1 MSETSQITQRVV
13 AALRRRETIR
23 IAAPAAAAVVVVGVL
38 LGVFLT
44 GGSETG
50 EPSGQT
56 VAIAER
62 TADTAGAD
70 TVEPAADA
78 ESAAK
83 QDAAAAPSGSA
94 PEDAAGADAVEPA
107 ADAEPAVEQDAAA
120 VSSDSVP
127 EDAAGADT
135 VESAADAE
143 AAAKQDAAVSSELA
157 PEGAAGADAV
167 EAATGAEPGAADEMA
182 TASAADDATAGT
194 DTAGEGA
201 TPAAVTGAGAE
212 PADGQSVA
220 AAPAADDA
228 ASVAALEDSA
238 VTKAVEAGDAATPP
252 SFDTVR
258 ISPDGRAEISGRA
271 EPGARVTVRS
281 GPNEIG
287 SVTADRHGEWEL
299 QSALPLPP
307 GDHEFS
313 VAETLPDGRRVEAE
327 QMAVLSVPDPASGD
341 GEGETVAAGE
351 AGDAATPPSFDTVR
365 ISPDGR
371 AEISGRAEPGAR
383 VTVRSGPNEIGS
395 VTADRHGEWELQ
407 SALPLPPGDH
417 EFSVAETL
425 PDGRRVEAEQMAV
438 LSVPDPAS
446 GDGEGETVAAGEA
459 GDAATPPSFDTVRIS
474 PDGRAEISGRAEPGA
489 RVTVRSG
496 PNEIGSVTAD
506 RHGEWE
512 LQSALPLP
520 PGDHEFSVA
529 ETLPDGRRV
538 EAEQMAV
545 LSVPDPASGD
555 GEGETVAAG
564 EAGDAVTPPSF
575 DTVRISPDGM
585 AVIAGRAEPGADVT
599 VRSESHEIGSVTADR
614 RGEWALVSDMPI
626 PPGDHEFSAVATAPD
641 GTQVESTHVLV
652 VSIPARG
659 SEDTTPF
666 AALLPRDGEG
676 KIEIVQKPD
685 PPPEIVDE
693 PEPVPEI
700 AEEPEPA
707 PDTAE
712 EAEEV
717 EVAVAG
723 PDEGSAGEARP
734 RETQP
739 DQTRPVEA
747 PADAA
752 PMDEARLQDGDND
765 GAGADEPVTGTAPE
779 AIGEA
784 PAAPP
789 EGEDEGPLALG
800 TVDYD
805 DEGDMTL
812 AGKAD
817 PDAALNVYLD
827 DRHVGTVESDEVG
840 DWEVTPD
847 DEVEPGSYTLRVD
860 QVDPAGVV
868 LLRIETPL
876 VRAKPEELSF
886 GDAIVVVQP
895 GNSLWRIARR
905 TLGGGVH
912 FTEIYEANRSQIA
925 DPALIY
931 PGQIFTVPHLDEG

>member
-1 MSETSQITQRVV
+1 M
-13 AALRRRETIR
+13 
-23 IAAPAAAAVVVVGVL
+23 
-38 LGVFLT
+38 
-44 GGSETG
+44 
-50 EPSGQT
+50 
-56 VAIAER
+56 
-62 TADTAGAD
+62 
-70 TVEPAADA
+70 
-78 ESAAK
+78 
-83 QDAAAAPSGSA
+83 
-94 PEDAAGADAVEPA
+94 
-107 ADAEPAVEQDAAA
+107 
-120 VSSDSVP
+120 SSDSVP

-135 VESAADAE
+135 
-143 AAAKQDAAVSSELA
+143 
-157 PEGAAGADAV
+157 V

-258 ISPDGRAEISGRA
+258 ISPDGRAVISGRA

-371 AEISGRAEPGAR
+371 AVISGRAEPGAR

-474 PDGRAEISGRAEPGA
+474 PDGRAVISGRAEPGA

-564 EAGDAVTPPSF
+564 EAGDAATPPSF
-575 DTVRISPDGM
+575 DTVRISPDGRAVISGRAEPGARVTVRSGPNEIGSVTADRHGEWELQSALPLPPGDHEFSVAETLPDGRRVEAEQM
-585 AVIAGRAEPGADVT
+585 AVLSVPDPASGDGEGETVAAGEAGDAATPPSFDTVRISPDGRAVISGRAEPGADVT

-652 VSIPARG
+652 VSVPARG

-666 AALLPRDGEG
+666 VALLPRDGKG
-676 KIEIVQKPD
+676 KIEVVQKP
-685 PPPEIVDE
+685 E
-693 PEPVPEI
+693 
-700 AEEPEPA
+700 
-707 PDTAE
+707 
-712 EAEEV
+712 
-717 EVAVAG
+717 
-723 PDEGSAGEARP
+723 SA
-734 RETQP
+734 
-739 DQTRPVEA
+739 
-747 PADAA
+747 
-752 PMDEARLQDGDND
+752 
-765 GAGADEPVTGTAPE
+765 
-779 AIGEA
+779 
-784 PAAPP
+784 
-789 EGEDEGPLALG
+789 
-800 TVDYD
+800 
-805 DEGDMTL
+805 
-812 AGKAD
+812 
-817 PDAALNVYLD
+817 
-827 DRHVGTVESDEVG
+827 
-840 DWEVTPD
+840 
-847 DEVEPGSYTLRVD
+847 
-860 QVDPAGVV
+860 
-868 LLRIETPL
+868 
-876 VRAKPEELSF
+876 
-886 GDAIVVVQP
+886 P
-895 GNSLWRIARR
+895 GNSGRDQA
-905 TLGGGVH
+905 G
-912 FTEIYEANRSQIA
+912 
-925 DPALIY
+925 
-931 PGQIFTVPHLDEG
+931 PGNSGRDQAGPGNSGRASRAGPSRK